1 MLCKALIGLT
11 SAVLLVTAAARAADD
26 VAPVKLDLRIL
37 YAGNRES
44 DRAKDFAAFLEEHFA
59 KVTVAGLADF
69 KPSDADGH
77 DVVIFDWTS
86 IYPRD
91 KTGKI
96 DNSLGSISMPQAPA
110 LPQRFSRPTVLI
122 GAAGGQ
128 LAGSQ
133 QLKINWL

>member
-1 MLCKALIGLT
+1 MLCKTLVGLT
-11 SAVLLVTAAARAADD
+11 SAVLMMGTAAVAADET
-26 VAPVKLDLRIL
+26 AAGKFELRIL

-69 KPSDADGH
+69 KPSDADGY

-91 KTGKI
+91 KSGKI
-96 DNSLGSISMPQAPA
+96 DQSLGNISMPKTPR
-110 LPQRFSRPTVLI
+110 LPQDFSRPTVLI

-128 LAGSQ
+128 VAGSL